1 MQKKQHVQRHW
12 GVQEPVHLRVMSN
25 SLWPKSSVCA
35 RGGRDEAEEASK
47 ARS

>member
-1 MQKKQHVQRHW
+1 MQSKQHVQRHW
-12 GVQEPVHLRVMSN
+12 GVREPMHLGVVSN

-35 RGGRDEAEEASK
+35 RVGRDEAAEASK